1 MILGQNNVND
11 ITISKA
17 DVLEFIEIRDGGEFN
32 MYNPVVRQMIGL
44 DKKEYKHLLRNFDE
58 ICDKYEN
65 DSNRNW

>member
-44 DKKEYKHLLRNFDE
+44 DKKEYKHLVNQFSTKG
-58 ICDKYEN
+58 IIEN
-65 DSNRNW
+65 KKNKFFK